1 MANKRSK
8 RFGRQPQRQVA
19 VDELTA
25 RARIIG
31 ALNNDRYIARTVN
44 GIATEAEMPVTE
56 VVKVLR
62 KDNTLRSEM
71 KVLARKTLEG
81 KVLLTTKNHFTE
93 KASFRDKFIDVFATK
108 RVSLDDIK

>member
-1 MANKRSK
+1 MVNKRRKRNSK
-8 RFGRQPQRQVA
+8 QPIKQFS

-31 ALNNDRYIARTVN
+31 ALNNEKYIARTVN
-44 GIATEAEMPVTE
+44 GIATEAQIPVKE
-56 VVKVLR
+56 VVKALT
-62 KDNTLRSEM
+62 KDAILRSEM

-81 KVLLTTKNHFTE
+81 KVLLTTKNHFTD